1 MRTRICFCII
11 IAAFIALSAAQA
23 GTKEELIRLQN
34 EVRILQDQFLE
45 FNETYT
51 ARLDGLRSLV
61 EQLNDEI
68 ARSNSALS
76 RLGATLNN
84 RTEDARGQESSLLS
98 EIRALSE
105 KIDDLSI
112 GYSVLAQ
119 QFNDYKLQ
127 STMRAA
133 SSSSLS
139 ADSMYNQA
147 MRDYTQGDFDM
158 AIEGFTAYVDTYPGG
173 ETAARALL
181 YIGESYSSLNKL
193 REAVESFTRL
203 INGYP
208 QTGVVPPALYK
219 RARISVALREQDD
232 AIADFR
238 DILERFPNAPEA
250 DLAKVELQ
258 LLESSAPKP
267 KTAAK
272 TTTTSRKPTSR

>member
-1 MRTRICFCII
+1 MKTKICFCIL
-11 IAAFIALSAAQA
+11 IAAFAAISTARA

-34 EVRILQDQFLE
+34 EVRLLQSQFQE
-45 FNETYT
+45 FNERYNE
-51 ARLDGLRSLV
+51 RIDGLRSLV
-61 EQLNDEI
+61 VQLNDEI
-68 ARSNSALS
+68 ARSNSTLS
-76 RLGATLNN
+76 RLGTTLNN

-105 KIDDLSI
+105 KIDDLAI

-119 QFNDYKLQ
+119 QFNEYKLQ
-127 STMRAA
+127 STMRAGA
-133 SSSSLS
+133 SSSLS
-139 ADSMYNQA
+139 AETMYNQA

-181 YIGESYSSLNKL
+181 YVGESYSSQNRLK
-193 REAVESFTRL
+193 EAVEAFTRL

-208 QTGVVPPALYK
+208 QTQVVPPALYK

-238 DILERFPNAPEA
+238 DILERFPNATES
-250 DLAKVELQ
+250 DLARVELQ
-258 LLESSAPKP
+258 LLENSAPKP
-267 KTAAK
+267 KTPAK
-272 TTTTSRKPTSR
+272 TTPPVRKSTGR